1 MLALR
6 RSAVLVNGDLDASG
20 SKEARKSSS
29 QKPQPVT
36 VRHSDL
42 ADKRGFV
49 PLITQEDLDKDGSLG
64 GAGNTTL
71 DDVEVHFTSPN
82 ISGIEP
88 HAPGGAGRRKHYS
101 FVDANDLSAIQNA
114 NNGDSSLNQTNLEL
128 IRKLQSRA
136 NGGPDTSGEYGSE
149 TSIKKMDGTESNTQ
163 QNTNQQTNDD
173 EQSDVN
179 FKLDQLDI

>member
-1 MLALR
+1 MQQVDQIQRRIAERKKQLALR
-6 RSAVLVNGDLDASG
+6 RSAVMVNGDLDASG
-20 SKEARKSSS
+20 NKDARKSSS

-49 PLITQEDLDKDGSLG
+49 PLISQEDLDKDGVFE
-64 GAGNTTL
+64 AGNTTL

-101 FVDANDLSAIQNA
+101 FVDANLSAIRNA
-114 NNGDSSLNQTNLEL
+114 DNGDSSLN
-128 IRKLQSRA
+128 
-136 NGGPDTSGEYGSE
+136 
-149 TSIKKMDGTESNTQ
+149 
-163 QNTNQQTNDD
+163 
-173 EQSDVN
+173 
-179 FKLDQLDI
+179 